1 MCIGLSVEWFSVGQV
16 SHLATVSVQAIS
28 TISSITA
35 VEGTP
40 EAVAVAA
47 VAEPVAAEVATSF
60 QFATFSVLD
69 LFGVFGLLLSVA
81 GGQHG
86 DQEQH
91 LFNDF
96 ISVKPVQ
103 GRINKTDS
111 FTSAKRDM
119 LIC

>member
-35 VEGTP
+35 VERTP

-47 VAEPVAAEVATSF
+47 VAESIAAEKAAPF
-60 QFATFSVLD
+60 QFTTFSVLD

-91 LFNDF
+91 LINNF
-96 ISVKPVQ
+96 IALKLVQ
-103 GRINKTDS
+103 DHNNE
-111 FTSAKRDM
+111 
-119 LIC
+119 